1 MATRD
6 LHVEEDEI
14 LFKSIES
21 SGRNFYLS
29 VSILGVLVIL
39 GVIAYVFQ
47 YRNGLAVTGLS
58 RQVFWGVYITNFVFF
73 IGISHA
79 GTLISAILRI
89 VKAEWR
95 LPVTRA
101 AELITVLVLLFGVGS
116 IIIDLGRPDR
126 MFNLVRY
133 AQFGSP
139 LLWDVTSVAI
149 YFTASSFFLYI
160 ALVPDIALLRDR
172 GNRPKW
178 LYQILSAG
186 FTGTAKQL
194 RVLDILILV
203 MAIAVIPIAVSV
215 HTVVSFVFAMTI
227 QPMWHSAIFGP
238 YFVVGAIFS
247 GVAALIIAMYLI
259 RKFYHL
265 GDYLKHKQFNNL
277 GLLLLV
283 MACLWFYFTLSEY
296 VTAFYGNEPTHMIVF
311 WSKLTGEF
319 APLFWAMFIFCFV
332 IPFPILAIN
341 RTRTILGTT
350 IASISVV
357 IGMWLERYVIV
368 VPTLTAQRLATDL
381 TVYQPTWVEW
391 SILAGCAAFFC
402 LLYVLF
408 SKFFPIIAIWEIRE
422 GREKKREEIIEYVR
436 ERLPEK
442 GEELEEVLPE

>member
-1 MATRD
+1 M
-6 LHVEEDEI
+6 EQDEI
-14 LFKSIES
+14 LFKPIES
-21 SGRNFYLS
+21 SGKNFYLTAS
-29 VSILGVLVIL
+29 FLGALVIL

-47 YRNGLAVTGLS
+47 YRNGLAATGLS

-126 MFNLVRY
+126 MFNLVRH

-139 LLWDVTSVAI
+139 LLWDVTSVAL

-160 ALVPDIALLRDR
+160 ALIPDIALLRDR

-178 LYQILSAG
+178 FYQILSAG
-186 FTGTAKQL
+186 YTGTAKQL

-283 MACLWFYFTLSEY
+283 MACFWFYFTFSEY
-296 VTAFYGNEPTHMIVF
+296 LAAFYGNEPTHMTVF
-311 WSKLTGEF
+311 WSKITGEF
-319 APLFWAMFIFCFV
+319 APHFWAMFIFCFV

-368 VPTLTAQRLATDL
+368 VPTLTAQRLSSDL
-381 TVYQPTWVEW
+381 PTYLPSWVEW

-408 SKFFPIIAIWEIRE
+408 SKFFPIIAIWEVKE
-422 GREKKREEIIEYVR
+422 GREKKREQIIEYVR

>member
-1 MATRD
+1 MVTTD
-6 LHVEEDEI
+6 THMEEDEI
-14 LFKSIES
+14 LFRPVES
-21 SGRNFYLS
+21 TGKNFYITIS
-29 VSILGVLVIL
+29 VLGAIMILAF
-39 GVIAYVFQ
+39 IAYVYQ
-47 YRNGLAVTGLS
+47 YRTGLAVTGLS

-95 LPVTRA
+95 RPVTRC
-101 AELITVLVLLFGVGS
+101 AELITVLVLLFGVAS
-116 IIIDLGRPDR
+116 IVIDLGRPDR
-126 MFNLVRY
+126 MFNLIRY

-149 YFTASSFFLYI
+149 YFTASSTFLYL
-160 ALVPDIALLRDR
+160 ALIPDIALLRDR
-172 GNRPKW
+172 GKRPKW
-178 LYQILSAG
+178 LYQILSLG
-186 FTGTAKQL
+186 FTGTPRQV
-194 RVLDILILV
+194 RRLDILILI

-247 GVAALIIAMYLI
+247 GIAALIIAMYLI

-265 GDYLKHKQFNNL
+265 RDYLQPVHFNNL

-283 MACLWFYFTLSEY
+283 MACFWFYFTFSEY
-296 VTAFYGNEPTHMIVF
+296 LAAFYGNEPTHMTIF
-311 WSKLTGEF
+311 WSKFTGMF
-319 APLFWAMFIFCFV
+319 APHFWAMFILCFA

-350 IASISVV
+350 IASVSVV
-357 IGMWLERYVIV
+357 LGMWMERYVIV

-381 TVYQPTWVEW
+381 TIYLPTWVEW
-391 SILAGCAAFFC
+391 SILAGCASFFC
-402 LLYVLF
+402 FLYVLF
-408 SKFFPIIAIWEIRE
+408 SKFFPIISIWEIRE
-422 GREKKREEIIEYVR
+422 GREKKRAEVIEWVDAQ
-436 ERLPEK
+436 LPGK
-442 GEELEEVLPE
+442 GAELEKEL